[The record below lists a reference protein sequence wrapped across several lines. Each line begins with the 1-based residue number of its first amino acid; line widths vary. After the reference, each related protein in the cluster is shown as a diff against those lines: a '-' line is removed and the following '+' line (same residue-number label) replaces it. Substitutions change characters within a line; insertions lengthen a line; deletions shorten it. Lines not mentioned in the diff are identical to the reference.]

1 MLLIGA
7 MSKMATLSKEVEGV
21 GGEEKERM
29 KGGQKERKAVI
40 CSH

>member
-7 MSKMATLSKEVEGV
+7 MSKVATLSKELEGV
-21 GGEEKERM
+21 GGEKERM
-29 KGGQKERKAVI
+29 KGGQRKRKAVI